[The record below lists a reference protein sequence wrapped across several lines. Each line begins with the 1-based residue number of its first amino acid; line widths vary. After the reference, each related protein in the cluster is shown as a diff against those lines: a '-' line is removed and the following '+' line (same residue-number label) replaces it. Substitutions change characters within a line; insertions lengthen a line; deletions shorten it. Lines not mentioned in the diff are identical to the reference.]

1 MKIKISRITETRRC
15 DAFIKSGARCQRT
28 AVSPAFPTIDLTP
41 EVLKTDK
48 DVSFRCRIHIRRMQ
62 PAIQA
67 STQLGGYIAI
77 CEIPEF
83 RVWLNHIAQNPLCK
97 HGFNAIDWQFKSV
110 CYEEAPEP
118 LKRIINGRGSEEA
131 LLWLGATILENR
143 ISKFEQHDA
152 I

>member
-1 MKIKISRITETRRC
+1 MKPKISRMTESRRC
-15 DAFIKSGARCQRT
+15 DAFIKSGARCQRA

-48 DVSFRCRIHIRRMQ
+48 DVAFRCRIHIRRMQ

-77 CEIPEF
+77 CEITKF
-83 RVWLNHIAQNPLCK
+83 RSWLNHIAQNPLCQ
-97 HGFNAIDWQFKSV
+97 HGFQTVDWRSQSI
-110 CYEEAPEP
+110 CYEHTPEP

-131 LLWLGATILENR
+131 LLWLGAVILENR
-143 ISKFEQHDA
+143 ISEFEQPNA